1 MDVAF
6 VGATLVAML
15 YALPAI
21 LLRAQVRFHKG
32 RHLPL

>member
-6 VGATLVAML
+6 VGATSVAML
-15 YALPAI
+15 YALPTL
-21 LLRAQVRFHKG
+21 LLRAPVRFHKG